1 MKRLLPIA
9 LSMMLLTGCA
19 VSAALPD
26 GLDTQPEPPIS
37 EAQSAPTPSPSPSP
51 EPEVYRASVGIVG
64 DILMMTSQ
72 IQGAKT
78 AEGYDFRP
86 SFYAMEPL
94 FSSVDIMA
102 GNFECTLAGEAAGY
116 TQRRPAAPPPTEDNP
131 NPRQPYQTFNAPDE
145 LAENLRAVGVDLL
158 TTANNHCL
166 DRGKD
171 GLFRTIETL
180 KAAGLAQTGTYLR
193 EDERDAP
200 CIMTAGGITFGFV
213 AMTESVNSYDAR
225 LGGDSWAVGRVSQRE
240 RIQGEIRACR
250 SAGAEVVIAFPH
262 WGEQYMDSPVR
273 RQREYAQMLADWG
286 ADAVIGSHPHCAEP
300 FEWITAEDG
309 RRVPVAYSM
318 SNFISNMAGK
328 NTEYGLFL
336 RLDVK
341 KDEDGVSV
349 GMSYLPTACIIQD
362 TGGRRV
368 HQPIPCWAEEAKR
381 TGVEPLS
388 EGELKKTQRAFDHV
402 VKICGLEDAKLIEW
416 TEEYDKQA

>member
-37 EAQSAPTPSPSPSP
+37 EVQSAPTPSPSP

-64 DILMMTSQ
+64 DILMMASQ

-116 TQRRPAAPPPTEDNP
+116 TQRRPAAPPPTEDDP
-131 NPRQPYQTFNAPDE
+131 NPKQPYQTFNAPDE
-145 LAENLRAVGVDLL
+145 LAENLKAVGFDLL

-166 DRGKD
+166 DRGKE

-180 KAAGLAQTGTYLR
+180 RAAGLAQTGTYLR

-225 LGGDSWAVGRVSQRE
+225 LGGDRWAVGRVSQRD
-240 RIQGEIRACR
+240 RIQGEIEACR
-250 SAGAEVVIAFPH
+250 SAGAEVVIAF
-262 WGEQYMDSPVR
+262 
-273 RQREYAQMLADWG
+273 
-286 ADAVIGSHPHCAEP
+286 PHCAEP

-318 SNFISNMAGK
+318 SNFISNMAGQ

-341 KDEDGVSV
+341 KDERGVSIE
-349 GMSYLPTACIIQD
+349 MSYLPTACIIQKA
-362 TGGRRV
+362 GGRRL

-381 TGVEPLS
+381 TGVEPLT

-402 VKICGLEDAKLIEW
+402 VKICGLENAGLIEW